1 MQLAE
6 TIQKYLSILDSDIS
20 EEEAIENLIAA
31 LDELAFLSHTVAY
44 KPDDKDYP
52 DPPERD
58 HSQTLDEV
66 RKRFS
71 SLGFYN
77 VASEISDRISE
88 YDGHVGDAIRYIAE
102 IADELKEV
110 LWYLNN
116 TSNDNALF
124 YFKFDFATHWG
135 RHLRELQLYL
145 HDRWWQSST
154 VHI

>member
-58 HSQTLDEV
+58 HSKTLNEV

-71 SLGFYN
+71 TLGFYN
-77 VASEISDRISE
+77 LASEISDRISE
-88 YDGHVGDAIRYIAE
+88 CDGHVGDAIRYIAE
-102 IADELKEV
+102 IADDLSEI

-116 TSNDNALF
+116 TSNDHAFF

>member
-20 EEEAIENLIAA
+20 EEEAIENLIAS
-31 LDELAFLSHTVAY
+31 LDELAYLSHNVAY

-58 HSQTLDEV
+58 RSKTLGEV

-71 SLGFYN
+71 SLGFCN
-77 VASEISDRISE
+77 VAGEIGDRISE
-88 YDGHVGDAIRYIAE
+88 CDGHIRDVTRYIAE
-102 IADELKEV
+102 IADNLSEV

-116 TSNDNALF
+116 TSHDTALF
-124 YFKFDFATHWG
+124 YFKFDFVTHWG